1 MTINLG
7 QFGGVYWHD
16 ENGNE
21 QEVVNKNNT
30 KPVQGMLF
38 HPLTGTGVPGDPMQT
53 TIGRERDVRDA
64 FGFSFPDVE
73 KSGIP
78 REMLGTQETNPKLST
93 LTNRRSSSGSYDPDT
108 NTINLRPEGHIL
120 RTGETAI
127 HELGHSRDRDRVK
140 NLYSKTGY
148 VPEAEGTAD
157 AFEDRFSSQNIMR
170 PSGDFD
176 PTINPD
182 RASEIMKDPIE
193 KVGNSWGI
201 FGYGG
206 NSYVWRDKVEQGSYA
221 IARMMGAMRPSGL
234 PARRVQPLGGGLGS
248 AYLLSGVQLTKAQAK
263 QDDLAKP
270 VGNGYVRWSDRADTT
285 AARTIHIGR
294 LYKFNPQVKQ
304 LLDDAGLQDLGE
316 FASEVHTAY
325 KSDQTK
331 YKKERIVKAIQDGKT
346 YDEDP
351 TSVRAVAAVEDYEK
365 PNRKKDQVKAFKQP
379 SLFGPEWEIEEANK
393 SAEAAGV
400 IETRISGPESAKEH
414 LKKVK
419 VKKPKK
425 RETSE
430 WDKLKEAHKNGL
442 M

>member
-7 QFGGVYWHD
+7 QFGGVFWHD
-16 ENGNE
+16 DEGNE

-38 HPLTGTGVPGDPMQT
+38 HPLTGTGIPGDPMQT
-53 TIGRERDVRDA
+53 KVGRERDVRDA

-93 LTNRRSSSGSYDPDT
+93 LTGRRSSSGSYDPDT
-108 NTINLRPEGHIL
+108 NTISLRPEGHVL
-120 RTGETAI
+120 RTAESAI
-127 HELGHSRDRDRVK
+127 HELGHSRDIERIK
-140 NLYSKTGY
+140 GLYSKTGY

-157 AFEDRFSSQNIMR
+157 AFEDRFSAENIMR

-176 PTINPD
+176 PISNPD
-182 RASEIMKDPIE
+182 RVTEIMKEPIQR
-193 KVGNSWGI
+193 VNNTWGI

-234 PARRVQPLGGGLGS
+234 PARRVQPLFGGLGS
-248 AYLLSGVQLTKAQAK
+248 AYHLSKLQLTKAQAN
-263 QDDLAKP
+263 QDDMATP
-270 VGNGYVRWSDRADTT
+270 VGGGYVRWNDRADSV

-294 LYKFNPQVKQ
+294 LYKYNPHVKA
-304 LLDDAGLQDLGE
+304 LLDNSGLQDLGE
-316 FASEVHTAY
+316 YASQVHTVY
-325 KSDQTK
+325 KSDK
-331 YKKERIVKAIQDGKT
+331 ERNKKEGILKSIRVGKD
-346 YDEDP
+346 YDLNPDHPKSREYVARYEGP
-351 TSVRAVAAVEDYEK
+351 GFYKESVM
-365 PNRKKDQVKAFKQP
+365 AFRQP
-379 SLFGPEWEIEEANK
+379 SLFGPEWEAEEATK
-393 SAEAAGV
+393 SAVSNGMTE
-400 IETRISGPESAKEH
+400 ERISNEVDARAY

-430 WDKLKEAHKNGL
+430 WKQLEEKHKNGL
-442 M
+442 L